1 MYSLLQQRSETSN
14 SIVER
19 LEKSLKMPAF
29 EKRMEKKIKDLEGSV
44 EFLKEQNIMLLKCL
58 DQTRQKCETQKEE
71 IVILS
76 ICSLNILDF
85 DERFWGE
92 S

>member
-1 MYSLLQQRSETSN
+1 MYSLLQQSSETSN

-58 DQTRQKCETQKEE
+58 DQTRQKCETQGKQ
-71 IVILS
+71 ITILGM
-76 ICSLNILDF
+76 F
-85 DERFWGE
+85 R
-92 S
+92 